1 MTGSDA
7 RMPSDPSLLGV
18 LGALE
23 DDGYVDQFVP
33 RARGVVRCTAGDHEF
48 SASSAVVDQNRRLE
62 GVSDPADMVIVLS
75 LHCPICDRAG
85 TLVLHYG
92 PEASAEESDALDA
105 FERPGRP
112 GGAAA

>member
-1 MTGSDA
+1 
-7 RMPSDPSLLGV
+7 MPTDVSLVDV
-18 LGALE
+18 LASLE
-23 DDGYVDQFVP
+23 AEGYVAQFVP
-33 RARGVVRCTAGDHEF
+33 RTRGVIRCATGDHEF
-48 SASSAVVDQNRRLE
+48 SASSATVDQSRRLE

-92 PEASAEESDALDA
+92 PEASAEESDALAA
-105 FERPGRP
+105 FEPRNPR